1 MNNLIEIKQDI
12 QPSKEMAAQLADNLL
27 SIVNEGNANPL
38 DALAKLKCLSLA
50 FEQAE
55 KKIKELALEELEKHG
70 SKSIEINGTKFT
82 KIETGVRYDYSNNN
96 NWNEL
101 NQHCENAIALRKA
114 LEDKLKKI
122 EYGHSIVNEAT
133 GEVIAAPI
141 KTSTTSLKVELK

>member
-1 MNNLIEIKQDI
+1 MSQLITINSELKPTKGTATI
-12 QPSKEMAAQLADNLL
+12 LADNLL
-27 SIVNEGNANPL
+27 AIVSEGNANPL
-38 DALAKLKCLSLA
+38 DALAKLKCLALA

-70 SKSIEINGTKFT
+70 GKSIEINGTKFT
-82 KIETGVRYDYSNNN
+82 KIESGVKYDYSNNQL
-96 NWNEL
+96 WQKLNEVSDAA
-101 NQHCENAIALRKA
+101 NAERKA

-141 KTSTTSLKVELK
+141 KTSTTTLKVELK